1 MRVGVLGCACVDTT
15 QSTDFARH
23 DGNNHTNHPITV
35 MPSTVSHRDVFL
47 PDPRIIVRARCLT
60 TARFLRLHT
69 DSLQESTWRFYLTG
83 FAQGPVEILSARPC
97 VNPSEPL
104 LRWEQP

>member
-1 MRVGVLGCACVDTT
+1 
-15 QSTDFARH
+15 
-23 DGNNHTNHPITV
+23 
-35 MPSTVSHRDVFL
+35 MPSSAANQDVVL
-47 PDPRIIVRARCLT
+47 PDLRLSVRARCCT

-69 DSLQESTWRFYLTG
+69 DSMQESTWAFYLSG

-97 VNPSEPL
+97 VNPAEPL